1 MVKIPTYESQVGIA
15 NANAGQAAGYQK
27 ASAFVSPG
35 QEGMPQALNHLAG
48 GMNRLAGVVFNEE
61 IRQRQEQ
68 LELDLMK
75 DMQGVHAATAAFQ
88 DEYTSTYKGAG
99 ARDAAQQ
106 AAAFNDAQLGPLREK
121 YGHNKTA
128 LSYIERRGGE
138 LALNNLNAMRDY
150 STKQGE
156 VYKDSVFAGEQ
167 ALAKNALE
175 DWRTPPDKWQ
185 AVATDMRAKTIG
197 YAQSKGLDSTA
208 ADAQYNALVRDARE
222 KREKSRL
229 DYLINTNPAEA
240 DRYIKANSTVGGP
253 ADFAARRESG
263 GDIRAIGYDRTG
275 GTSYGTFQMS
285 SKAGTAGNFLDYLSA
300 KGGAHAEAAAQI
312 RAAGELDGGKDG
324 AAALAWKGAV
334 ESGAITREMEEQFI
348 QETHVTP
355 ALAAMSP
362 AMQKA
367 VEADPR
373 LQKAVF
379 STAVQHGAGGAQKL
393 MARSWEKAGGD
404 TDAFLKALYADR
416 KTQFGSSTPEV
427 QAAAAKRMDA
437 ELSELLD
444 PAAGAPD
451 TELARALAPH
461 EIAAWGAKAGAAVEH
476 QKKEVFERETSAL
489 YGELHSQLKGRPEEE
504 RKLLATNFIAQIS
517 DADTRKNIMS
527 RYNADESIFE
537 EQYKAGQLTLAK
549 AFREKVEADGVTPSQ
564 ALQGL
569 ELVQGM
575 DDPTREKLRKR
586 YNGERNTDTHE
597 KKIAVAEIR
606 AMIDDKKVTRD
617 DLDAMFLT
625 HSLPEKREKEL
636 YAYFDAGGQTGKYQ
650 NISISR
656 VQTAYRDVTGKRN
669 SKLDIDTYE
678 AIAGYLQPGKEPTY
692 QEIKQAIGRMTM
704 KGDIPGGGWFGM
716 DKGATYHEAK
726 KKGEGAGWLPDVT
739 GEEKLEI
746 TEMLTAKGI
755 EVTDKNI
762 ALFKKHNI
770 WGIPAESAEQEEGGG
785 VGRYL
790 RESLLITSFK
800 E

>member
-1 MVKIPTYESQVGIA
+1 MGIKIPTYESQVGIGS
-15 NANAGQAAGYQK
+15 ANAGQAASYQK

-48 GMNRLAGVVFNEE
+48 GMNKLAGVVFNEE

-68 LELDLMK
+68 LELDLLN
-75 DMQGVHAATAAFQ
+75 DLQGVHAATAAFQ

-150 STKQGE
+150 STTQGE

-167 ALAKNALE
+167 ALARNALE

-185 AVATDMRAKTIG
+185 AVEGDIRAKAIG

-208 ADAQYNALVRDARE
+208 AGAQLDAFIRDARE

-229 DYLINTNPAEA
+229 EYLIQTNPAEA
-240 DRYIKANSTVGGP
+240 ERYIKGNSTVGGP

-300 KGGAHAEAAAQI
+300 KGGVHAEAAAQI

-355 ALAAMSP
+355 ALAAMNP

-379 STAVQHGAGGAQKL
+379 STAVQHGAGGAQRL
-393 MARSWEKAGGD
+393 MGRAWEKADGD
-404 TDAFLKALYADR
+404 TDTFLKALYADR

-451 TELARALAPH
+451 TELARALPP
-461 EIAAWGAKAGAAVEH
+461 EIIAGYEAKAGAALLVE
-476 QKKEVFERETSAL
+476 QKRVSLARAKTVYDGIQTAVAAYPTIEEQETAAFAMVDGVADDDARHKMKTWLQADFAIKKTQQKANDMALGRQLMEYAKAEGYNLVQTQQVLAKSKEFSPAGREYWEKRLGQEAQRETPENRKGLDTIRAAIDR
-489 YGELHSQLKGRPEEE
+489 GEIETDDQFQAACLNTGITDR
-504 RKLLATNFIAQIS
+504 QI
-517 DADTRKNIMS
+517 
-527 RYNADESIFE
+527 
-537 EQYKAGQLTLAK
+537 AK
-549 AFREKVEADGVTPSQ
+549 AESYRQSGGNKAAVKISTVQRIAKSYFRTNTLPAGFYDAFVE
-564 ALQGL
+564 
-569 ELVQGM
+569 
-575 DDPTREKLRKR
+575 
-586 YNGERNTDTHE
+586 
-597 KKIAVAEIR
+597 
-606 AMIDDKKVTRD
+606 
-617 DLDAMFLT
+617 
-625 HSLPEKREKEL
+625 SLP
-636 YAYFDAGGQTGKYQ
+636 
-650 NISISR
+650 
-656 VQTAYRDVTGKRN
+656 
-669 SKLDIDTYE
+669 
-678 AIAGYLQPGKEPTY
+678 PGKEMTEAELKKHFANVY
-692 QEIKQAIGRMTM
+692 MQDGEIEEH
-704 KGDIPGGGWFGM
+704 KGTSWYRGVGHGPDEPYW
-716 DKGATYHEAK
+716 EAVRQ
-726 KKGEGAGWLPDVT
+726 GPEAAASWLPDVT
-739 GEEKLEI
+739 KDEEREYSAVMRSRGVQVTPEKLR
-746 TEMLTAKGI
+746 LY
-755 EVTDKNI
+755 
-762 ALFKKHNI
+762 KKHDVM
-770 WGIPAESAEQEEGGG
+770 GLPVPDKGA
-785 VGRYL
+785 R
-790 RESLLITSFK
+790 
-800 E
+800 